1 MARTVLIYNPLSGS
15 RHRRREQF
23 IGAIAEIFRSAG
35 HQVTLLPTER
45 AAHATAL
52 AAQTAPLHEVILS
65 AGGDGTAHEILQALV
80 ENRLPCA
87 LGVLPFGTGNV
98 LATDLALPPDPL
110 AAAHALLNYKPR
122 RISAG
127 RIQFTEA
134 AGNRSSRYFTVAAGV
149 GAHARLIYAASA
161 HAKRRGGMFVYYFTG
176 FHSLFT
182 HRFAPMR
189 AVITKPGGEII
200 ERTVVEAVAMRV
212 SSFGGLL
219 RNWRPGGALISDE
232 LRLILLT
239 RGDRGAL
246 FRYALAAFAGRAQQ
260 SAGIE
265 FHSATSFTC
274 EAIQPEEIRAR
285 AVKSV
290 HTQAD
295 GEILGAT
302 PITMSIIPD
311 AFTLLMPPP

>member
-1 MARTVLIYNPLSGS
+1 MSRTALIYNPLSGS
-15 RHRRREQF
+15 RHNRREQL
-23 IGAIAEIFRSAG
+23 IQAIASILKNGG

-52 AAQTAPLHEVILS
+52 AAQAAPFHDLILS

-80 ENRLPCA
+80 GNRSPCA

-98 LATDLALPPDPL
+98 LATDLALPLDPL

-127 RIQFTEA
+127 RIQFTDSSGSRA
-134 AGNRSSRYFTVAAGV
+134 SRYFTVAAGV

-182 HRFAPMR
+182 HRFAPRR
-189 AVITKPGGEII
+189 AVITKPSGETM

-219 RNWRPGGALISDE
+219 KNWRPGGALTSDE

-246 FRYALAAFAGRAQQ
+246 FRYALAALAGRATE

-265 FHSATSFTC
+265 FHSATHFTC
-274 EAIQPEEIRAR
+274 EAIYAEEIPAPS
-285 AVKSV
+285 AEPV

-295 GEILGAT
+295 GE
-302 PITMSIIPD
+302 
-311 AFTLLMPPP
+311 

>member
-1 MARTVLIYNPLSGS
+1 MVRTALIYNPLSGS
-15 RHRRREQF
+15 RHDRREAF
-23 IGAIAEIFRSAG
+23 IRAIAAIFQAAG
-35 HQVTLLPTER
+35 HQLTLLPTES
-45 AAHATAL
+45 AAHATVL
-52 AAQTAPLHEVILS
+52 AGQAAPSHEYILS

-80 ENRLPCA
+80 ENRSSCA

-98 LATDLALPPDPL
+98 LASDLALPLDPL
-110 AAAHALLNYKPR
+110 DAARTLLNYKPR

-127 RIQFTEA
+127 RIQFTGA
-134 AGNRSSRYFTVAAGV
+134 GGNRASRYFTVAAGV

-182 HRFAPMR
+182 HRFSPMR
-189 AVITKPGGEII
+189 AFITKPSGEII

-219 RNWRPGGALISDE
+219 KNWRPGGALMSDE

-246 FRYALAAFAGRAQQ
+246 LRYALAAFAGRAEE

-265 FHSATSFTC
+265 FHSATSVTC
-274 EAIQPEEIRAR
+274 EAIRGPEFVIAP
-285 AVKSV
+285 V

-295 GEILGAT
+295 GEILGAA
-302 PITMSIIPD
+302 PIAMSIVHD
-311 AFTLLMPPP
+311 AFTLLMPPI